1 MARASFLLAS
11 VALPL
16 MAGAQA
22 APGSATS
29 GSAAPAIPFKQEAG
43 GSAGMF
49 SGGAVSVLL
58 ISLIA
63 IVAVLFI
70 RKRLNLTAPA
80 ASGKRLLRILETQ
93 RMGPRT
99 LLAVVEFGGAHYLV
113 AQGEHGVNCL
123 AQAPA
128 STVPP
133 TLAPAPA
140 QAQASTAPAPA
151 TLAQSGDP
159 A

>member
-1 MARASFLLAS
+1 MRAHFLAAALGLLAA
-11 VALPL
+11 VAV
-16 MAGAQA
+16 QA
-22 APGSATS
+22 APAAG
-29 GSAAPAIPFKQEAG
+29 APAIPFKQDP
-43 GSAGMF
+43 GSSASLF
-49 SGGAVSVLL
+49 SGGAVGVLVM
-58 ISLIA
+58 SLIA

-80 ASGKRLLRILETQ
+80 ASGTRLLRILETQ

-123 AQAPA
+123 AQAAPPGPA
-128 STVPP
+128 AGV
-133 TLAPAPA
+133 
-140 QAQASTAPAPA
+140 ASA
-151 TLAQSGDP
+151 SDP